1 MTALQG
7 CWLSAP
13 AMESPGGLQRSPQ
26 KGLGLPQCPSAGRM
40 ARLPGGWA
48 EWFSAHVV
56 LGLVSS
62 FGMSFFSRSGY
73 TSQRW
78 SRLHGGLPG
87 LEAPA
92 PVVQGPAFPVDI
104 LSCTSA
110 TAAGTWCRAQQREF
124 AWITRAGRRWR
135 AADPRALGGQGQQAG
150 SGDSVPCWGGDCRV
164 SNHGGLVNS

>member
-13 AMESPGGLQRSPQ
+13 PMESPGGLQRSPQ

-56 LGLVSS
+56 SVLVSS

-73 TSQRW
+73 TSQKW

-92 PVVQGPAFPVDI
+92 PVVQGPAFP
-104 LSCTSA
+104 A
-110 TAAGTWCRAQQREF
+110 TAAGTWCRE
-124 AWITRAGRRWR
+124 GLHGSPELEGVGR

-150 SGDSVPCWGGDCRV
+150 SGDSVPCWGGDCHV